1 VKETAGKVLDKPCM
15 EAQGTNEKIVGK
27 VQKNVGKIERVLEK

>member
-1 VKETAGKVLDKPCM
+1 M
-15 EAQGTNEKIVGK
+15 EAEGTSEKIVGK